1 MLEQAMQQNK
11 TCALLI
17 KLIIQLTNAVVDI
30 MQNLFFLVVAVI
42 LLAVSVFS
50 LITYL
55 KERKKTRQ
63 TFNKRKW

>member
-1 MLEQAMQQNK
+1 MQQNK

-30 MQNLFFLVVAVI
+30 MQNLFFLVVAAI
-42 LLAVSVFS
+42 LLAVSVYFLISS
-50 LITYL
+50 L
-55 KERKKTRQ
+55 KDRKKTKL

>member
-1 MLEQAMQQNK
+1 MQQNK
-11 TCALLI
+11 TGAWLI

>member
-1 MLEQAMQQNK
+1 MQQNK

-30 MQNLFFLVVAVI
+30 MQNLFFLVVAAI
-42 LLAVSVFS
+42 LLAVSVYF
-50 LITYL
+50 LISYL
-55 KERKKTRQ
+55 KDRKKTKL